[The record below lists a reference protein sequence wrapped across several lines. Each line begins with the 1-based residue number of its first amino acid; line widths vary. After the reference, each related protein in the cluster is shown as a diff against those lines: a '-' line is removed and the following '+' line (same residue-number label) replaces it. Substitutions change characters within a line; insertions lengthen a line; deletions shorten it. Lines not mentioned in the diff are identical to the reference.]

1 VGSYEFPVYV
11 NEVEAEM
18 LLGLLAADAA
28 TEDGREV
35 HQEWDQIMGQ
45 LSRIVNG

>member
-1 VGSYEFPVYV
+1 MGSYEFPVYV

-35 HQEWDQIMGQ
+35 HQEWDHIMGQ